1 MTAPVFGRVDKPE
14 QLNLSPF
21 KFTLV
26 GYRLGE
32 DGTHE
37 EVPFDFTVS
46 GVRPFY
52 VQIELIRAQGAGSG
66 LLMYEKSVELIEKAL
81 LDDEE
86 RKRFRETLALSDVS
100 FEVQSIVE
108 IAAWLDEAY
117 ADRPTK
123 SPTASRSSRAR
134 GGRKSTGGR
143 SARDSAISANGQP
156 G

>member
-1 MTAPVFGRVDKPE
+1 MPAPIFGRVEKPE

-21 KFTLV
+21 KFTLI
-26 GYRLGE
+26 GYRPTD
-32 DGTHE
+32 DGHE
-37 EVPFDFTVS
+37 EAPFDFTVS

-52 VQIELIRAQGAGSG
+52 VQIELIRAQAAGSG
-66 LLMYEKSVELIEKAL
+66 ILMYEKAVELIEMAL
-81 LDDEE
+81 LNDEE
-86 RKRFRETLALSDVS
+86 RTRWRETLGLPDVS

-134 GGRKSTGGR
+134 GGRRSTGAR
-143 SARDSAISANGQP
+143 SERASATSANGQP